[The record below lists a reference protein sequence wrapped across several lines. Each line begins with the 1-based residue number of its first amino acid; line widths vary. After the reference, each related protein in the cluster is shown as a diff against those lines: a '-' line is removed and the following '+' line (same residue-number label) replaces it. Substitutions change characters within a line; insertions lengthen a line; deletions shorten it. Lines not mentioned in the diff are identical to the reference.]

1 MRYIDRN
8 QTELLSKQALD
19 CEQSNGDM
27 KAASMDNLAFCSFI
41 DMDFNRADSLYRR
54 IYSLTRN
61 EIYRLR
67 ADVGL
72 MRVSQRTAA
81 NKEFYDYS
89 NSAKNRIRRIEENLS
104 LLDSMEWCDYVAAK
118 AEYHIASAIYY
129 YYLQQEDQSMKAI
142 NAIDSRELLKAD
154 TATWLNY
161 LYMKGSGGLCE
172 GKSMEEIA
180 AREADYLSLC
190 LKYSRLGGYLYFEA
204 NTLQALAALKLN
216 VKKLTNKMLKDENDT
231 FTPTSR
237 QLAELFSDENS
248 PSAITLARQALNLFK
263 TYGDNYQTAA
273 TYRTIASCLIDKEK
287 YAESIDTLSIALE
300 YVNKHHTTYYQCED
314 SIHLLPFAQTT
325 DVAHEVKWASHGK
338 MQTVPEW
345 IMGIREQLSIA
356 YSGLGMK
363 EQSDYNRNIY
373 LDLLEV
379 VRQDKELENRYETLE
394 REEATLNLMLCATA
408 IFLLIV
414 VTFFL
419 IFNKYAKKKNRE
431 QTIILRRK
439 LDICQRILF
448 GDEHAESELKLLCQ
462 NDEAEVVKL
471 IEPYLNWS
479 NDNINRRRLLEE
491 EQRCMEKEHKIHLSK
506 IEKNKRKNIIK
517 RACISIVS
525 DIRPYIDRLL
535 NESDRLVKA
544 THTDEEEFIERLTY
558 MDELAE
564 KIIDYNTLLASWIKM
579 KHGTLKLNIENF
591 ALNELFVIVA
601 KSRQNFEMKRQ
612 SLDVVD
618 TNLWIKAD
626 KPLTLFMINT
636 LLDNA
641 RKYTPAGG
649 VVSLKAEAKSEV
661 VEITIEDNGPGIPE
675 EDIERILHEKYYDA
689 SLIGKS
695 SVQFEKIR
703 EYKGSG
709 FGLMN
714 CKSIVEKYKQTSKLF
729 KTSSFH
735 ISNRESGGCRIS
747 ICLPKGVK
755 RMLSLLMVFIPS
767 ATITAESFDKDSLLA
782 KASYYADQAYYCN
795 VDRVYE
801 EALTYFDSAMS
812 CLNTHYLKTHQYPDS
827 TALLTLDGE
836 GKTAEIKWIE
846 DNVDTDYYIILD
858 IRNEAAVSF
867 LALKRWDEYQYNN
880 LAYAKLYKLISR
892 DTSLEEYCTQLLRSS
907 SAKTITLV
915 LLCLLTLVIII
926 LYYILYHR
934 SWISQR
940 INLKQIFHV
949 NKAIFSTNVSTD
961 IDEVNETSEEER
973 QKLEHI
979 PEKIILRTRQRI
991 DDIFLLDAMA
1001 IGVFDKNNN
1010 SLSISCDSGLDE
1022 LRIIKLESM
1031 MNDYYTDLKE
1041 PFVIDGDSLFI
1052 PLSTDAEVS
1061 TYRLGIVAFVRRQNK
1076 WKEED
1081 VLYARL
1087 ITGFISVVIDNAML
1101 SPINQYD
1108 HIAMTQDEASKA
1120 RYEEMQLYVQNTILD
1135 NSLSTFKHE
1144 TLYYPSRVKQMLD
1157 SMLLK
1162 KQEDNLTSLTDLNE
1176 LISYYKE
1183 IYYLLSNRSIHQC
1196 NDIVFKRTTFS
1207 PQVLL
1212 EYARAFAVKK
1222 EGQLLSLGRD
1232 TVTIPVL
1239 ELTCESNLM
1248 EKELCTADDRMVVGD
1263 YSELS
1268 FLLEAILNEAYNYP
1282 KYGELFLSYEY
1293 DDKFI
1298 KFLFVDNRRSYTESE
1313 LNRLFTPDYLI
1324 DAGTLD
1330 KRVDQISEGDDNKVT
1345 IDGVEYLI
1353 CRQIIREHDEYL
1365 GYPGCRINAEKSV
1378 EGGLLIWFTIPFIE
1392 NRSDKQNKMI

>member
-1 MRYIDRN
+1 M
-8 QTELLSKQALD
+8 LLSKQALE
-19 CEQSNGDM
+19 CEQSDGDT
-27 KAASMDNLAFCSFI
+27 KAASTDNMAFCSLM
-41 DMDFNRADSLYRR
+41 DMDFERADSLYRR

-81 NKEFYDYS
+81 NKEFYDHS

-104 LLDSMEWCDYVAAK
+104 LLDSVEWCNYVAAK
-118 AEYHIASAIYY
+118 AEYHIATSTYY
-129 YYLQQEDQSMKAI
+129 YYLQQEEQSMKAI
-142 NAIDSRELLKAD
+142 DAIDSRELLKAD

-172 GKSMEEIA
+172 GNSMEEVA
-180 AREADYLSLC
+180 AREADYLFLC
-190 LKYSRLGGYLYFEA
+190 LKYSRLGNYRYFEA

-216 VKKLTNKMLKDENDT
+216 LNHYTDSKQTDENNT
-231 FTPTSR
+231 SISTSR
-237 QLAELFSDENS
+237 QLTELLSDNNS
-248 PSAITLARQALNLFK
+248 SSAITLARQALKYFK
-263 TYGDNYQTAA
+263 EYGDNYQTAA
-273 TYRTIASCLIDKEK
+273 TYRTIASCLINEEK
-287 YAESIDTLSIALE
+287 YAEAIDTLSIALE
-300 YVNKHHTTYYQCED
+300 YVNQHHTTYYQCED
-314 SIHLLPFAQTT
+314 SIHLLPYAKTT
-325 DVAHEVKWASHGK
+325 DVAHEVEWASHGK
-338 MQTVPEW
+338 IQTVPEW

-394 REEATLNLMLCATA
+394 SEEATLNLLLWTTA
-408 IFLLIV
+408 IFLLIGV
-414 VTFFL
+414 AFFL
-419 IFNKYAKKKNRE
+419 IFNMYAKKKNSE
-431 QTIILRRK
+431 QTIVLRRK

-448 GDEHAESELKLLCQ
+448 GGEHAEDEFRFLCR
-462 NDEAEVVKL
+462 NDEAEMVKL
-471 IEPYLNWS
+471 MEPYLNWS
-479 NDNINRRRLLEE
+479 SDNINRRRLLEE

-506 IEKNKRKNIIK
+506 IEKNKRKNIMK

-535 NESDRLVKA
+535 NESDRLLKSA
-544 THTDEEEFIERLTY
+544 HTDKKELIERLTY

-579 KHGTLKLNIENF
+579 KHGTLKLHIENF
-591 ALNELFVIVA
+591 ALNELFAIVA

-612 SLDVVD
+612 RLDVID

-649 VVSLKAEAKSEV
+649 IVSLKAEAKSDG
-661 VEITIEDNGPGIPE
+661 VEIVIEDNGPGIPE

-703 EYKGSG
+703 EHKGSG

-714 CKSIVEKYKQTSKLF
+714 CKSIVEKYKQTSELF
-729 KTSSFH
+729 KTTAFH

-747 ICLPKGVK
+747 IRLPKGVK
-755 RMLSLLMVFIPS
+755 RMFSLLMAMVFIPS
-767 ATITAESFDKDSLLA
+767 MSIHADTSDNDSLLA

-801 EALTYFDSAMS
+801 EALVYFDSAMS
-812 CLNTHYLKTHQYPDS
+812 CLNTHYLKSHQFPDS

-867 LALKRWDEYQYNN
+867 LALKKWREYQYNN
-880 LAYAKLYKLISR
+880 LAYARLYKLISR
-892 DTSLEEYCTQLLRSS
+892 DTSLEAYCTQLLRSS

-915 LLCLLTLVIII
+915 LLFLLIIVVII
-926 LYYILYHR
+926 LYYILYQR
-934 SWISQR
+934 TWISHR

-949 NKAIFSTNVSTD
+949 NKAIFSTNSSNN
-961 IDEVNETSEEER
+961 IDEEDESTEIEL
-973 QKLEHI
+973 QKLDHI
-979 PEKIILRTRQRI
+979 PEEIILRTRQRI
-991 DDIFLLDAMA
+991 NDIFLLDAMA
-1001 IGVFDKNNN
+1001 IGVFDKNKN
-1010 SLSISCDSGLDE
+1010 SLSISYESSLDE
-1022 LRIIKLESM
+1022 LQEMKLASM
-1031 MNDYYTDLKE
+1031 MNDYYTHLKDSY
-1041 PFVIDGDSLFI
+1041 VIDGNCLLI
-1052 PLSTDAEVS
+1052 PLSTDVEVCS
-1061 TYRLGIVAFVRRQNK
+1061 NRVGIVAFVRSQK
-1076 WKEED
+1076 EWKEDD

-1087 ITGFISVVIDNAML
+1087 IVSFISVVIDNAML
-1101 SPINQYD
+1101 SPIKQYN
-1108 HIAMTQDEASKA
+1108 HIATTQDEARRA
-1120 RYEEMQLYVQNTILD
+1120 QYEEMQLYVQNTILD

-1157 SMLLK
+1157 CMISNRQK
-1162 KQEDNLTSLTDLNE
+1162 DNTSTLIDLNE

-1183 IYYLLSNRSIHQC
+1183 IYYLLSNRSIRQC
-1196 NDIVFKRTTFS
+1196 NDVVFRRTTFS
-1207 PQVLL
+1207 PKVLL
-1212 EYARAFAVKK
+1212 EYARVFAIKK
-1222 EGQLLSLGRD
+1222 EEQLYSSGRD
-1232 TVTIPVL
+1232 AGTIPVL
-1239 ELTCESNLM
+1239 NSSCESNSM
-1248 EKELCTADDRMVVGD
+1248 KNNMYAADDRVVIGD

-1268 FLLEAILNEAYNYP
+1268 FLMEAILNEAYNYP
-1282 KYGELFLSYEY
+1282 NSGELSLSYEY
-1293 DDKFI
+1293 DNKFI
-1298 KFLFVDNRRSYTESE
+1298 RFLFIDNRRRYTERE

-1330 KRVDQISEGDDNKVT
+1330 KRADQISEGDDSKVT

-1365 GYPGCRINAEKSV
+1365 GYPGCRINAEASD
-1378 EGGLLIWFTIPFIE
+1378 EGGLLIWFTVPFMEI
-1392 NRSDKQNKMI
+1392 RSDKQNN